1 MSNEVSLICT
11 LNKDHLPSIGQPQ
24 LAYILLE
31 IVPAQTMAA
40 VQMPL
45 NLSLVLD
52 KSGSMDGNKMTCLKD
67 AVKRVIDLLG
77 PDDFISVVAFDSS
90 AKTLVKSQQAPSP
103 ADKQNLKRQVD
114 RLNAGGGTEIAPAL
128 EAGLGELR
136 RASALNSINRLVLLT
151 DGQTEHEDRC
161 HKQAQKQANAGIP
174 LVALGIGG
182 DWNEKLL
189 INLAAA
195 TGGQADYIAG
205 PQQIVPYFQTAVQ
218 SMQATVVQNAEL
230 VLRLVTGINPRK
242 IWRVVPVI
250 ADLGYRPLSDRVVAA
265 PLGELEKGQG
275 QALLVE
281 LMLPARQ
288 AGAYR
293 IAQAEVA
300 YDVPLLGVVQ
310 EKVRADIMMSFT
322 QDPVRSQQVNPR
334 VMNVVEKVTAFKLQT
349 RALQEAESG
358 NIANATQ
365 QLRAAHTIL
374 LSQGDAELART
385 VRLAADELEQQNKM
399 SSEAQKAI
407 RFDSGKTVRL
417 DSSSPNTP

>member
-1 MSNEVSLICT
+1 MPNEVSLTCT
-11 LNKDHLPSIGQPQ
+11 LNKEYLPATGQPQ
-24 LAYILLE
+24 LAYVLME
-31 IVPAQTMAA
+31 IVPTQAMAA

-52 KSGSMDGNKMTCLKD
+52 KSGSMDGAKITCLKD

-77 PDDFISVVAFDSS
+77 PDDFISVVTFDSS
-90 AKTLVKSQQAPSP
+90 PKTLVKSQQAAS
-103 ADKQNLKRQVD
+103 ANDKQNLKRQVD
-114 RLNAGGGTEIAPAL
+114 RLSAGGGTEIAPAM
-128 EAGLGELR
+128 EAGLSELQ
-136 RASALNSINRLVLLT
+136 RAYAANRINRLVLLT
-151 DGQTEHEDRC
+151 DGQSEHEDRC
-161 HKQAQKQANAGIP
+161 RKQAQKQAGTGIP
-174 LVALGIGG
+174 MLALGIGA

-189 INLAAA
+189 LDLAGA

-205 PQQIVPYFQTAVQ
+205 AQDIVPYFQSTVQ
-218 SMQATVVQNAEL
+218 AMQAAVVQNAEL
-230 VLRLVTGINPRK
+230 VLRLVAGINPRK

-281 LMLPARQ
+281 LMLPPRQ

-300 YDVPLLGVVQ
+300 YDAPLLGLTQ

-322 QDPVRSQQVNPR
+322 QDAFQAQQVNPR
-334 VMNVVEKVTAFKLQT
+334 VMNIVEKVTAFKLQT
-349 RALQEAESG
+349 RALQEAEAG

-374 LSQGDAELART
+374 LSQGDAELAKT
-385 VRLAADELEQQNKM
+385 VRLAADELEKQNKL
-399 SSEAQKAI
+399 SSEAQKTI
-407 RFDSGKTVRL
+407 RFGSGKTVRL
-417 DSSSPNTP
+417 DAPEQP

>member
-1 MSNEVSLICT
+1 MPNEVNLICT
-11 LNKDHLPSIGQPQ
+11 LNKEYLPATGQPQ
-24 LAYILLE
+24 LAYVLIE
-31 IVPAQTMAA
+31 IVPTQAMAA

-52 KSGSMDGNKMTCLKD
+52 KSGSMDGAKMTCLKD

-77 PDDFISVVAFDSS
+77 PEDFISVVAFDSS
-90 AKTLVKSQQAPSP
+90 PKTLVKSQQASSP

-114 RLNAGGGTEIAPAL
+114 RLSAGGGTEIAPAM
-128 EAGLGELR
+128 EVGLSELR
-136 RASALNSINRLVLLT
+136 RAYAPNAINRLVLLT

-161 HKQAQKQANAGIP
+161 HKQAQKQAGAGIP

-182 DWNEKLL
+182 DWNEQLL

-205 PQQIVPYFQTAVQ
+205 PQQIVAYFQTAVQ

-230 VLRLVTGINPRK
+230 VLRLVAGINPRK

-293 IAQAEVA
+293 IAQAEVT
-300 YDVPLLGVVQ
+300 YDVPLLGLTQ

-322 QDPVRSQQVNPR
+322 QEAFQAQQVNAR
-334 VMNVVEKVTAFKLQT
+334 VMNIVEKVTAFKLQT
-349 RALQEAESG
+349 RALREAEAG

-374 LSQGDAELART
+374 LSQGDAELAKT
-385 VRLAADELEQQNKM
+385 VRLAADELESQHKM
-399 SSEAQKAI
+399 SSEAQKTI
-407 RFDSGKTVRL
+407 RFGSGKTVRL
-417 DSSSPNTP
+417 DATDPNNP